1 MVDERKEVPVFEGGG
16 KSAAGK
22 YEARLQP
29 VSSTSADQANRES
42 GRTEPRVSDTAIGKM
57 DGGGI
62 QVGYLGKPVWSESKV
77 GNLILMTSS
86 DLLT

>member
-1 MVDERKEVPVFEGGG
+1 VVDERKEIPVFEGGG

-29 VSSTSADQANRES
+29 VSTSADRANRES
-42 GRTEPRVSDTAIGKM
+42 GRTEPRVSDTATSLSSSVEAVTM

-62 QVGYLGKPVWSESKV
+62 QVGYLGKPV
-77 GNLILMTSS
+77 
-86 DLLT
+86 